1 MTVDQEELLAEARA
15 AASQSYSP
23 YSRFPVG
30 AAVATADGIVVRGC
44 NIENA
49 SYGLGL
55 CAERTAIFAAV
66 AAGRRNLVAIAVS
79 VLRGRS
85 DQPETLMPCG
95 ACRQVF
101 AELLAPDAVVFIDGL
116 HAFTVKDV
124 LPQPF
129 RLDTPR

>member
-66 AAGRRNLVAIAVS
+66 AAGHRNLVAIAVS

-85 DQPETLMPCG
+85 DQPETLRTGIAPFG
-95 ACRQVF
+95 PGGRYETVREGSLKVVL
-101 AELLAPDAVVFIDGL
+101 ELGP
-116 HAFTVKDV
+116 
-124 LPQPF
+124 
-129 RLDTPR
+129 